1 MAQNGDDGYQY
12 KRCEEGR
19 MTILFEKK
27 KKKKEKKKK
36 KKTNARKI
44 TGIQINNSHF
54 QA

>member
-27 KKKKEKKKK
+27 KNTKK

-44 TGIQINNSHF
+44 TGIQINNSYF

>member
-27 KKKKEKKKK
+27 KKKYKKK